1 MKKIFF
7 YCSCILCLSFLIA
20 VPPTHELTADF
31 WNSPSFVRS
40 FMGDYGFRSEV
51 EPKISKS
58 EQSILQEVVAKAENQ
73 LEDAIIYLEKKM
85 EDKSSAA
92 LHFALGT
99 MYYQNGRLTRSEESY
114 NLAIK
119 KFPSFLRAYK
129 NLGFVGLSLG
139 NFESAAKNLS
149 RSISLG
155 EGDGVT
161 YVALGYCH
169 YMRQRFMSAEN
180 AYRMGTLLS
189 PDSKYAQNGLV
200 NCLIETSRFPEALA
214 LLDELLATQPED
226 VICHRAR
233 VHALQGL
240 GKERESTVAMETLK
254 RMGQLKTQDLLNLG
268 DLYHNLNLYE
278 LSLQNYQL
286 AIEKK
291 ERISLHR
298 YVRAASILMNRASY
312 EDCFQYLEKIQQ
324 LLGSNFTPEDER
336 KVLLLKAEVL
346 QATGQTK
353 ESTAILRKI
362 VEMHPLEGKAL
373 IMLGRHAW
381 QDKDY
386 VLASLHF
393 ERASKI
399 DEFEAP
405 ALIEHGRMMVG
416 IRNYEKAVRL
426 LERAEDIDPQ
436 PRISRFLE
444 SIRNLLL
451 TARVRL

>member
-1 MKKIFF
+1 
-7 YCSCILCLSFLIA
+7 
-20 VPPTHELTADF
+20 
-31 WNSPSFVRS
+31 
-40 FMGDYGFRSEV
+40 
-51 EPKISKS
+51 
-58 EQSILQEVVAKAENQ
+58 
-73 LEDAIIYLEKKM
+73 
-85 EDKSSAA
+85 
-92 LHFALGT
+92 
-99 MYYQNGRLTRSEESY
+99 
-114 NLAIK
+114 
-119 KFPSFLRAYK
+119 
-129 NLGFVGLSLG
+129 
-139 NFESAAKNLS
+139 
-149 RSISLG
+149 
-155 EGDGVT
+155 
-161 YVALGYCH
+161 
-169 YMRQRFMSAEN
+169 
-180 AYRMGTLLS
+180 MGTLLS

-240 GKERESTVAMETLK
+240 GKEREAAVAMETLK

-324 LLGSNFTPEDER
+324 ILGSNFTPEDER

-399 DEFEAP
+399 DEFEAQ
-405 ALIEHGRMMVG
+405 LME
-416 IRNYEKAVRL
+416 EL
-426 LERAEDIDPQ
+426 LEESTGVEIIITVETHNLCKSTLGLSETNIQLFKKALSGEYLFSTGPQ
-436 PRISRFLE
+436 GENGTEFSSTRWDNYISCISSLNSE
-444 SIRNLLL
+444 L
-451 TARVRL
+451 